1 MHDTTH
7 WTGQV
12 RILLLW
18 ISTGGNFLVME
29 KQKLVENDDR
39 VFDLFR
45 VRVVHSLLPNSDG
58 DSSEELFPKIK
69 SHRYRGGG
77 KEVKQKETRAS
88 RGRVR

>member
-12 RILLLW
+12 SPGFMSSLLLW

-45 VRVVHSLLPNSDG
+45 VQL
-58 DSSEELFPKIK
+58 ELQYLIRLRPHPSNRISFAKYFDEIIFNMK
-69 SHRYRGGG
+69 
-77 KEVKQKETRAS
+77 
-88 RGRVR
+88 